1 VVTVDISRKGRIV
14 IDGVEVNTDANLSTN
29 VQFKPQGKGGNGAAA
44 APDFSL
50 TSSEV
55 TPVVSLMRGAGWQVH
70 CLYNQET
77 AESPQ
82 LYFSHMLKTGDV
94 YELAAEIRKGLD
106 LTHAD

>member
-1 VVTVDISRKGRIV
+1 M
-14 IDGVEVNTDANLSTN
+14 
-29 VQFKPQGKGGNGAAA
+29 
-44 APDFSL
+44 
-50 TSSEV
+50 

-94 YELAAEIRKGLD
+94 YELAAEIRKGID

>member
-1 VVTVDISRKGRIV
+1 M
-14 IDGVEVNTDANLSTN
+14 
-29 VQFKPQGKGGNGAAA
+29 
-44 APDFSL
+44 
-50 TSSEV
+50 